1 MIRRILVPLDGSAFG
16 EHALPQ
22 AIALARRHDATLDL
36 AHVHEV
42 ASLVYLEGVPLID
55 ASVEIEGMQ
64 NDRGYLDGALDRV
77 TALGVRASATLLDGP
92 TVSALENHVLASDTD
107 LIVMTTHGRGPLSRA
122 WLGSVADGLARHTSR
137 PVLLIRPAEGADALD
152 APRPDLATPA
162 APLRRILIPLDASD
176 ESESVIEHALAVAD
190 ADASVL
196 LLHVAPPAVI
206 VGGHV
211 FPVDPE
217 RQRDMIEA
225 ANASMEET
233 VTELR
238 SRGIDAHLEVVVS
251 RDVAGAVL
259 DAASR
264 ESMDLIALTKHGRGD
279 LSRLVFGS
287 VTDKVLRGASL
298 PVLVRRPTGRD

>member
-16 EHALPQ
+16 EHALPH
-22 AIALARRHDATLDL
+22 AVALARRYDADLDL

-55 ASVEIEGMQ
+55 ASVEMEGMQ
-64 NDRGYLDGALDRV
+64 NDRGYLNGALRRV
-77 TALGVRASATLLDGP
+77 RALGVRTHATLLDGP
-92 TVSALENHVLASDTD
+92 TVSALETHVEASGAD

-137 PVLLIRPAEGADALD
+137 PVLLVRPPEGADALD
-152 APRPDLATPA
+152 APRPDLAVAPA
-162 APLRRILIPLDASD
+162 HLRRLLIPLDASA

-190 ADASVL
+190 EGASVL
-196 LLHVAPPAVI
+196 LLHVAPPAVV

-225 ANASMEET
+225 AHASMEDT
-233 VTELR
+233 VEGLR
-238 SRGIDAHLEVVVS
+238 ARGIEAHLEVVVS
-251 RDVAGAVL
+251 RDVATSILEEAR
-259 DAASR
+259 R
-264 ESMDLIALTKHGRGD
+264 ESIDLIALTKHGRGE

-287 VTDKVLRGASL
+287 VTDKVLRAAFVPIL
-298 PVLVRRPTGRD
+298 IRRPR